1 MADGLQNMKTEKV
14 LITGITL
21 GLVLFSI
28 FSLLDFDLY
37 GGIASAILVGT
48 TIGRLTDNNPVRY
61 TIISIFAYNLIG
73 WIIIALFD
81 PDAKI
86 VLGFENKA
94 VVGLFISFILFM
106 VVLYSI
112 VGSFSALTVYTTK
125 QHR

>member
-1 MADGLQNMKTEKV
+1 MKTEKV

-28 FSLLDFDLY
+28 FEILDFDLIY
-37 GGIASAILVGT
+37 GGIVSAILVGVI
-48 TIGRLTDNNPVRY
+48 IGRLTDNNPVRY

-112 VGSFSALTVYTTK
+112 LGSFSALTAYTTK